1 MEQSSTTGEL
11 RMTEAGRDKASSS
24 NTEVGPG
31 ENPPDRA
38 SFDEQA
44 SPVQT
49 LAALTS
55 EVRDQEELER
65 DVAQQVHS
73 LPHFEPLLTLLTDPC
88 LTGRSTLCRGSR

>member
-1 MEQSSTTGEL
+1 MMDQSSTTDEL
-11 RMTEAGRDKASSS
+11 RMTGAGLDKPCSP
-24 NTEVGPG
+24 NTELGPG
-31 ENPPDRA
+31 ENPSDRA

-73 LPHFEPLLTLLTDPC
+73 LPYFEPMLTLLTDPC
-88 LTGRSTLCRGSR
+88 LIGR